1 MYLGYKA
8 AKISLDQP
16 EGHLLNIK
24 RNLAADCMPH
34 PVRTRQQCLSNRRE
48 QTYYL
53 HHEAITADGVRQWFN
68 LTITNPD
75 TKDLGKYLCVAE
87 NQGGVMEKE
96 VTFTFDDPN
105 TYYKPITDEQG

>member
-1 MYLGYKA
+1 M
-8 AKISLDQP
+8 
-16 EGHLLNIK
+16 
-24 RNLAADCMPH
+24 
-34 PVRTRQQCLSNRRE
+34 
-48 QTYYL
+48 
-53 HHEAITADGVRQWFN
+53 RQWFN

-96 VTFTFDDPN
+96 VIFTFDDPN